1 MPGAVLAVR
10 VALGD
15 EVEEG
20 EVLLVVEAMKMEHA
34 LAAPFAGTVADLTV
48 RTGDQ
53 VVVDQLLATVAAPA

>member
-34 LAAPFAGTVADLTV
+34 LAAPFAGTVPT
-48 RTGDQ
+48 
-53 VVVDQLLATVAAPA
+53 